1 MFPHLYFQTALVD
14 VKNVKDA
21 GDILNRLQYP
31 YIQNTSVSGPEVD
44 RLKDWLIKGS
54 DKEIEDVVF
63 SILRKYRNRNA
74 IDLMLYKK
82 KDSLEIKRMLS
93 FAWGEEIPKDI
104 IENYY
109 RFFWYTDETT
119 PMEWDEYIRQC
130 GLQGVQEEKK
140 WKEQAQKDPFIKLQW
155 DLGMLPDIGL
165 EQMLQTF
172 VSLGSRATFRV
183 LEEPYKY
190 NPVELMKL
198 GIRAGT
204 LLAKVQAETQDEN
217 PTKQLELEMEA
228 TDFNDQSILSLK
240 DLVGSEDVLD
250 IDVALKNE
258 GSPDQEEKDDP
269 DDPAKEDIQRKLL

>member
-82 KDSLEIKRMLS
+82 KDPLEIKRMLS